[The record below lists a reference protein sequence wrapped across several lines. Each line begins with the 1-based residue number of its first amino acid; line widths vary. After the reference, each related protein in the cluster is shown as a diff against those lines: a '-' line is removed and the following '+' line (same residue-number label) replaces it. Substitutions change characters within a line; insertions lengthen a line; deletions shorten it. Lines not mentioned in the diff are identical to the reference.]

1 MAKTPAIES
10 LLKNGS
16 AAWNKLRKEGKV
28 PLEHTGA
35 TFKNLFSAGA
45 DLSGLSLIG
54 SEWEN
59 CDLSKVNFRETDL
72 SNAYMHGGQLQECD
86 FRGANLEGAT
96 LERVKLLRCDFSG
109 AHGLDDLELDAV
121 HMDRVVGLGGAETPP
136 PPPVP
141 AHGVTS
147 FTREQRNAALASAAA
162 DQLSDLP
169 PFRPQDP
176 PGTLLVR
183 GLKSQ
188 GSTPLW
194 VLDAPGLRPPLP
206 SISPAGASLESLYRE
221 AVRTRLE
228 NRKPLADS
236 EAVKRAQKSLR
247 LGAKDAAHAAM
258 YLREVSVEPE
268 FRFSAAKVLKDA
280 LRAEIEIDDLT
291 ASIDPRTT
299 GALLELRLPHEVAE
313 HFGEARR
320 RLAAARL
327 FSALLE
333 AGFHPDNNW
342 QEALEASEGA
352 IELANLATNGERT
365 QLENGFRAF
374 AAVPEESRLRRL
386 AYLAESA
393 SHLEAIGRLPAGVE
407 PAWLQDPEARECHDK
422 EMRFLQTLRAEEIP
436 QKVAALAEAE
446 LGVPAGSVP
455 EDSEGDL
462 FIHFR
467 CSVCGKEKLLVQSP

>member
-1 MAKTPAIES
+1 MAKTQAIEA

-16 AAWNKLRKEGKV
+16 AAWNKLRNEGKV

-45 DLSGLSLIG
+45 DLSGLILVG

-59 CDLSKVNFRETDL
+59 CDLSKVNFREADL
-72 SNAYMHGGQLQECD
+72 SNAYLHGGQLQECD

-96 LERVKLLRCDFSG
+96 IERVKLLRCDFSG
-109 AHGLDDLELDAV
+109 ARGLEDLELEGV
-121 HMDRVVGLGGAETPP
+121 HMDRVVGLGGAEAPP
-136 PPPVP
+136 PPAP

-147 FTREQRNAALASAAA
+147 FTREQRNAALANAAA
-162 DQLSDLP
+162 EQLSDLP

-183 GLKSQ
+183 GLKSF

-206 SISPAGASLESLYRE
+206 APSPAGASLESLYRE

-228 NRKPLADS
+228 NRKPLADA
-236 EAVKRAQKSLR
+236 EVVKRAQKSLR
-247 LGAKDAAHAAM
+247 LGARDAAHAAM

-268 FRFSAAKVLKDA
+268 FRFSAAKALKEA
-280 LRAEIEIDDLT
+280 MRAELEIDDLT
-291 ASIDPRTT
+291 ASIDPRTA
-299 GALLELRLPHEVAE
+299 GGLLELRLPHGATEYY
-313 HFGEARR
+313 GEARR

-342 QEALEASEGA
+342 QEAVDASEAA
-352 IELANLATNGERT
+352 IELSTLATAGDRI
-365 QLENGFRAF
+365 QLEHTFRAF
-374 AAVPEESRLRRL
+374 AGLPEEGRLRRL
-386 AYLAESA
+386 AYLAEA
-393 SHLEAIGRLPAGVE
+393 TSHLEALGRLPAGIE
-407 PAWLQDPEARECHDK
+407 PAWLQEPESRECHDK

-436 QKVAALAEAE
+436 QKVAALAQAE
-446 LGVPAGSVP
+446 LGVPSGSVP

-467 CSVCGKEKLLVQSP
+467 CSVCGKEKLLVQSA